1 LFQNLQKPR
10 IGGCSNFEDIQ
21 KAGTTQGF
29 VILKNFKN
37 PEPEVS

>member
-10 IGGCSNFEDIQ
+10 TGGCSNFEDIQ
-21 KAGTTQGF
+21 KAGTQGS